1 MEDDRVIL
9 LNNAG
14 EPEGEEDNL
23 NLTDPTGPFF
33 ISIINLRVSLFNT
46 IPTRLCHGDKSYPCL
61 LT

>member
-33 ISIINLRVSLFNT
+33 RSINT
-46 IPTRLCHGDKSYPCL
+46 YIKQVVL
-61 LT
+61 LHMTGYGPVGLY